1 MRRILFA
8 VLVVHGCAVGT
19 LAQSTNPD
27 HYPRIEVFG
36 GFSANDYFNYVNF
49 PPTLPNLS
57 FSPFLTSTAGGKGFE
72 TSITT
77 NINKYFGITGDFSV
91 YFDDVEAPLNINV
104 CQQPDQCTTALQN
117 THGGRTAFYFMAGPE
132 IKGRNRTR
140 FTPFARALFGGV
152 ASHASF
158 STSGPR

>member
-1 MRRILFA
+1 MRRILLA
-8 VLVVHGCAVGT
+8 ALVVLACAVAT
-19 LAQSTNPD
+19 LAQSHDPD
-27 HYPRIEVFG
+27 RYPKIEVFG
-36 GFSANDYFNYVNF
+36 GFSANDYFNYVSF
-49 PPTLPNLS
+49 PTSIPGLKL
-57 FSPFLTSTAGGKGFE
+57 SPFLTSTAGGKGLE
-72 TSITT
+72 TSITG

-91 YFDDVEAPLNINV
+91 YFDNVEAPLTFKV